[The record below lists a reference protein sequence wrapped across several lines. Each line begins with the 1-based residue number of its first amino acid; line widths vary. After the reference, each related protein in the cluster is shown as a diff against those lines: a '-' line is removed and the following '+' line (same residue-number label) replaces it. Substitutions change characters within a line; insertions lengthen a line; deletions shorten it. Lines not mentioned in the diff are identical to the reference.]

1 MVLLTIS
8 LVAGTEK
15 EYFDFFHFIHHT
27 DELAQL
33 LYLLVVSEP
42 ALGEDVKHSCRDLE
56 HTFHRATITILYGF
70 EQGGNAFVGA
80 RYPNIALNLISEFFP
95 VDDGPVALYYFFVF

>member
-8 LVAGTEK
+8 LVAGTE
-15 EYFDFFHFIHHT
+15 EAYFDFFHSIHHM

-33 LYLLVVSEP
+33 LYPLVVSEH

-56 HTFHRATITILYGF
+56 HTFHRATITILNGI
-70 EQGGNAFVGA
+70 EQGGNAFLGA
-80 RYPNIALNLISEFFP
+80 RYPNITLNLISEFFP
-95 VDDGPVALYYFFVF
+95 VDDRSVALYYFFVF